1 MKSFKKVAICSRSFS
16 KNQIL
21 RNEVLENFEYVK
33 FNDEGKNLKGDDLV
47 NFLSDADY
55 AITALEEIDDYV
67 ISRLPNLQL
76 ISKYGVGLD
85 MIDTNSLEKHNVK
98 LSWVGGVNKRAVSE
112 LVLSFILSILRNTFN
127 VNLQL
132 KNGIWEQ
139 KVGSNLSGKVVGI
152 IGCGNIGKD
161 LITILKPFNCKILV
175 YDIVKY
181 EEYYSQNNIL
191 SVDLDVLL
199 TESDIVSVHVPLTPL
214 TKYII
219 NDDNIFLMK
228 KTAILINTSRG
239 GVVSEE
245 SVLKSLNNNNL
256 FAAGFDVFENE
267 PNVNLELLNSPGF
280 YATSHIGGSS
290 IEAIL
295 AMGRAAIEG
304 LITESKN

>member
-1 MKSFKKVAICSRSFS
+1 MKSFKKVAVCSRSFS

-67 ISRLPNLQL
+67 ISRLPKLQL

-152 IGCGNIGKD
+152 IGCGNVGKD

-175 YDIVKY
+175 YDIVNY
-181 EEYYSQNNIL
+181 DEFYSQNDVF
-191 SVDLDVLL
+191 SVELDVLL
-199 TESDIVSVHVPLTPL
+199 AESDIVSVHVPLTPL

-219 NDDNIFLMK
+219 NDYNILLMK

-304 LITESKN
+304 LIIESKN

>member
-1 MKSFKKVAICSRSFS
+1 MKSFKKVAVCSRSFS

-67 ISRLPNLQL
+67 ISRLPKLQL

-132 KNGIWEQ
+132 KDGIWEQ

-152 IGCGNIGKD
+152 IGCGNVGKD

-181 EEYYSQNNIL
+181 DDFYSQNDVFSVELDIL
-191 SVDLDVLL
+191 LA
-199 TESDIVSVHVPLTPL
+199 ESDIVSVHVPLTPL

-219 NDDNIFLMK
+219 NDDNILLMK

-245 SVLKSLNNNNL
+245 AVLKSLNNNNL

-267 PNVNLELLNSPGF
+267 PNINLELLNSPGF

-304 LITESKN
+304 LIIESKN

>member
-1 MKSFKKVAICSRSFS
+1 MKSFKKVAVCSRSFS

-67 ISRLPNLQL
+67 ISRLPKLQL

-85 MIDTNSLEKHNVK
+85 MIDKNSLEKHNVK

-152 IGCGNIGKD
+152 IGCGNVGKD

-181 EEYYSQNNIL
+181 DEFYSQNDVF
-191 SVDLDVLL
+191 SVELDVLL
-199 TESDIVSVHVPLTPL
+199 AESDIVSVHVPLTPL

-219 NDDNIFLMK
+219 NDDNILLMK

-304 LITESKN
+304 LIIESKN